1 MSCSPFGGSLSC
13 CNKGGFSAN
22 AGVTGSY
29 KGMKAGMGISV
40 SGQGVGGSF
49 SIGYGKN
56 MNTKSARGGAG
67 SISMSSF
74 SAGDFSF
81 NSRFYIPLTIGV
93 LSFGFGIE
101 TEIKLEQANNK
112 NAYGTLYHNQSSY
125 IKIIITVHG
134 VPLNP
139 VPIQFLEIIVQTILV
154 MHMNK

>member
-1 MSCSPFGGSLSC
+1 MEDHCPTAI
-13 CNKGGFSAN
+13 KEGFSAN

-67 SISMSSF
+67 SISMVAFLHS
-74 SAGDFSF
+74 DFSF
-81 NSRFYIPLTIGV
+81 NSKGFYIPLTIRV
-93 LSFGFGIE
+93 LSFGFGYRK

-112 NAYGTLYHNQSSY
+112 NAYGTLYHNQSSLY
-125 IKIIITVHG
+125 QNNNYSSWSTIESS
-134 VPLNP
+134 PDP
-139 VPIQFLEIIVQTILV
+139 VLEIIKKKLFW
-154 MHMNK
+154 